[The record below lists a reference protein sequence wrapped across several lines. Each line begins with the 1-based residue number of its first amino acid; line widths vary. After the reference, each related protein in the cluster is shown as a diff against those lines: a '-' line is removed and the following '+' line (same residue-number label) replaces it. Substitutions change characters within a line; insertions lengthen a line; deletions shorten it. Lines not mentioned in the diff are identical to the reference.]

1 MEMTRFMRLLNEAEG
16 SFYRRNRERA
26 KFIKVIN
33 EKADEVT
40 LELKSDSKDEQV
52 LYKFNSGKIEKE
64 EVLSTKLRTDTR

>member
-33 EKADEVT
+33 EKADEIT

-52 LYKFNSGKIEKE
+52 LYRFNSDKIEKE
-64 EVLSTKLRTDTR
+64 EVLLTTLKKDTR